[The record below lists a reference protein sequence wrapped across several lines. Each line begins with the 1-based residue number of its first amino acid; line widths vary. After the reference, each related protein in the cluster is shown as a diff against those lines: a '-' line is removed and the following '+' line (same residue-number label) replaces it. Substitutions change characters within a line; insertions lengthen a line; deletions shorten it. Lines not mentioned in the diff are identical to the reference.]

1 MVRHLRLLMVILA
14 FCVSCA
20 TQPSEIE
27 APLVTIPK
35 PVASPSSPTL
45 SGSAFGRKLL
55 GANEQRREQLIL
67 EEFRKGNIPDFLR
80 NFSKVRFISQT
91 RSGKKKEVTLFVL
104 PDYLA
109 VGTNSDYLRMPM
121 TPLTAQ
127 LIADQYGLLLPT
139 VKIVDAIYRAASV
152 KLDPRP
158 FKPGPQM
165 VSVGELVRHNGVVQA
180 GLKSQVPQGLVAG
193 HKKDI
198 VITNLL
204 LKKPN
209 RVAIYGWHLRSGTAI
224 QPLTTVH
231 GSWYADYSHGAR
243 LMAGTMVIDDVSYKV
258 SDVLR
263 DPELSALISYEG
275 PMKTLRYNTGEGQ
288 KRTKWWPQS

>member
-1 MVRHLRLLMVILA
+1 MVRQLRLLMVILA
-14 FCVSCA
+14 FCTSCA

-27 APLVTIPK
+27 VPRLAVPK
-35 PVASPSSPTL
+35 PVTPSLT
-45 SGSAFGRKLL
+45 GSQFAKKLT
-55 GANEQRREQLIL
+55 GANEAGREQLIL
-67 EEFRKGNIPDFLR
+67 DQFRQGNIPDFLR

-91 RSGKKKEVTLFVL
+91 RSGKKKEVTLFVM

-109 VGTNSDYLRMPM
+109 VGANSDYLRLPM

-127 LIADQYGLLLPT
+127 MIADQYGLLLPT

-165 VSVGELVRHNGVVQA
+165 VSVGEMVRHNQVVQT
-180 GLKSQVPQGLVAG
+180 GLKTQVPQGLVAG

-198 VITNLL
+198 VISDLL

-224 QPLTTVH
+224 QPVTTVH
-231 GSWYADYSHGAR
+231 GSWYADYSHGTR
-243 LMAGTMVIDDVSYKV
+243 LIASTMVIDNVSYRV
-258 SDVLR
+258 SDVLK
-263 DPELSALISYEG
+263 DPELAALISYDG
-275 PMKTLRYNTGEGQ
+275 PMKTLRYNLSEGQ